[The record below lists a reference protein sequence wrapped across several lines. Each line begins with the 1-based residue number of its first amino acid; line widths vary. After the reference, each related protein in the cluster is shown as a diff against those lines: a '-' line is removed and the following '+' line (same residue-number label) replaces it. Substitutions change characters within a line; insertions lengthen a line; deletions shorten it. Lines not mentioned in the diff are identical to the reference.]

1 MNNGIRPQ
9 LPQQGHLPE
18 ALEHLALRFQPGL
31 HVVDRVTLNGFGAS
45 FRQSLDFLAVKA
57 IATAQCREQWLEL
70 FLRAIPLREG
80 LEDLT

>member
-1 MNNGIRPQ
+1 MEVPLSDRGKATCQRLWSP
-9 LPQQGHLPE
+9 
-18 ALEHLALRFQPGL
+18 LALRLQPGL
-31 HVVDRVTLNGFGAS
+31 HVVHCVTLNGFSAPL
-45 FRQSLDFLAVKA
+45 RESLDFLAVKA

>member
-1 MNNGIRPQ
+1 MEFVLSYRSKATCQ
-9 LPQQGHLPE
+9 RLWSTF
-18 ALEHLALRFQPGL
+18 ALRFQPGL